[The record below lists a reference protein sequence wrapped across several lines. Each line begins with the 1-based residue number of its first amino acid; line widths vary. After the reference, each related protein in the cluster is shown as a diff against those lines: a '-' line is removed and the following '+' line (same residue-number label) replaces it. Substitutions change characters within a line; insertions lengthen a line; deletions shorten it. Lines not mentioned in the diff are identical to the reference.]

1 MTPRSPGLRVRF
13 RRTVRSAMRWAGVR
27 VGRRRGSALVVGLL
41 LVGILAADGPVAV
54 APVTVAA
61 AAPGDPGPSADDRDL
76 QALFEQGNRLYS
88 ADDFAGAADA
98 YRAIL
103 EQGVE
108 APAVYYNL
116 GNASLESGD
125 LGQAVW
131 AYARARKLAPF
142 DPDVEAN
149 LTRARAL
156 RADAVPADEDH
167 GVLAG
172 LIRLVQRVPLRAAW
186 RGVEI
191 LYWVLAGVL
200 LAFVLRPRWRRGLA
214 PAAWALGLLLVVML
228 GYTGART
235 AVERSRTTAVVL
247 PVAVE
252 VRSEPDREG
261 KLVFTLHAGSE
272 VRVERRVG
280 GWVEISLGPELK
292 GWVPDP
298 DLAVI

>member
-1 MTPRSPGLRVRF
+1 MTAAPTGRRPGL
-13 RRTVRSAMRWAGVR
+13 AGPAR
-27 VGRRRGSALVVGLL
+27 HGARRRGTAGRAAFVVVLLLGLL
-41 LVGILAADGPVAV
+41 AIGPDSGPVG
-54 APVTVAA
+54 
-61 AAPGDPGPSADDRDL
+61 AAPGDGAGEGGTTPAEL
-76 QALFEQGNRLYS
+76 QALFEQGNRLYG

-103 EQGVE
+103 ARGME
-108 APAVYYNL
+108 APEVYYNL
-116 GNASLESGD
+116 GNAALEAGD

-131 AYARARKLAPF
+131 AYARARKLDPF
-142 DPDVEAN
+142 DPDIEAN
-149 LTRARAL
+149 LARARSL
-156 RADAVPADEDH
+156 RADAVPADEES
-167 GVLAG
+167 GAVAG
-172 LIRLVQRVPLRAAW
+172 LFSAIQRIPLRAAW

-191 LYWVLAGVL
+191 LYWSLAAVL
-200 LAFVLRPRWRRGLA
+200 LAIVLRSRWRRPLV
-214 PAAWALGLLLVVML
+214 PAAWTMGLLLVVVL

-235 AVERSRTTAVVL
+235 AIERSRTTAVVL
-247 PVAVE
+247 PEAVE
-252 VRSEPDREG
+252 VRSEPDRTG